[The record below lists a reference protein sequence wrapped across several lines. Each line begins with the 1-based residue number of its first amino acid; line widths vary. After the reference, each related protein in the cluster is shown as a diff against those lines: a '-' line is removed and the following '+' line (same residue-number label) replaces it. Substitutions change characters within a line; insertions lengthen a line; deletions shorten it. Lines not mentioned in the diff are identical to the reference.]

1 MKEEEFGGENV
12 EVEVLDDVFPL
23 CEMILEMCKREAK
36 SKEEIMRVLPPAPEQ
51 LIDEVIAF
59 LCKFELL
66 KEEEKGK
73 FRTTETGKEFLKLP
87 VEGGDEFNA
96 N

>member
-23 CEMILEMCKREAK
+23 CEMILEVCKREAK
-36 SKEEIMRVLPPAPEQ
+36 SKEEIMKVLPPTPEQ
-51 LIDEVIAF
+51 LIDEVITF
-59 LCKFELL
+59 LCKFEFL
-66 KEEEKGK
+66 KEEEGSK
-73 FRTTETGKEFLKLP
+73 FRTTKAGKEFLEFS
-87 VEGGDEFNA
+87 VEGGDEFDA